1 MEIKMARPK
10 GSGKASK
17 AEESESVSVNSA
29 EDIKNKFNSALKK
42 KVFQTFVEDDD
53 IEIERLSTGILSLDL
68 ILGKGREGKYGWP
81 KGRINEIYGPN
92 STGKSSVVL
101 ATIAE
106 AQREGGL
113 ALLVDSEQVF
123 DPSYAVKLGVDLD
136 RLIVVNP
143 DHGEEGYDAALL
155 AANSGEFSLI
165 VIDSVEGMIPKSM
178 VEGTMEDQFMGT
190 QPRLNN
196 RFLKQI
202 AGALRK
208 SNCTM
213 LLVNQLRQKIGVMY
227 GNPETVPG
235 GGGIPFWCSII
246 LDIRKVEDVE
256 KNGTKIGH
264 IIKGVTKK
272 NKTSRPQQQA
282 EFQIIWGE
290 GFNPFFC
297 LSKQAINLGI
307 VEKAGAWFSYGDKK
321 WQGQA
326 QLVEAMQEDTELT
339 ELIRNGILS
348 HDRS

>member
-1 MEIKMARPK
+1 MARPK
-10 GSGKASK
+10 GSGKK
-17 AEESESVSVNSA
+17 AAPEEPVESNKLSA

-53 IEIERLSTGILSLDL
+53 IEIKRLSSGILSLDL
-68 ILGKGREGKYGWP
+68 ILGRGQGGKYGWP
-81 KGRINEIYGPN
+81 VGRINEIYGPN

-101 ATIAE
+101 STIAE
-106 AQREGGL
+106 AQKEGGL

-123 DPSYAVKLGVDLD
+123 DPTYAATLGVDLD

-165 VIDSVEGMIPKSM
+165 VIDSIEGMIPKSM

-202 AGALRK
+202 AASLRK
-208 SNCTM
+208 NNCTM

-235 GGGIPFWCSII
+235 GGGIPFWCSVI
-246 LDIRKVEDVE
+246 LDIRKVEEIE
-256 KNGTKIGH
+256 KNGDKVGH
-264 IIKGVTKK
+264 IIKGLTKK
-272 NKTSRPQQQA
+272 NKTSRPQQTCQ
-282 EFQIIWGE
+282 FQIDWGK
-290 GFNPFFC
+290 GFNKYFC
-297 LSKQAINLGI
+297 LASHAINLG
-307 VEKAGAWFSYGDKK
+307 VVAKTGAWFSYGDVK
-321 WQGQA
+321 WQGKDN
-326 QLVEAMQEDTELT
+326 LIEAMESDDELA
-339 ELIRNGILS
+339 ESIRNGILNN
-348 HDRS
+348 DR